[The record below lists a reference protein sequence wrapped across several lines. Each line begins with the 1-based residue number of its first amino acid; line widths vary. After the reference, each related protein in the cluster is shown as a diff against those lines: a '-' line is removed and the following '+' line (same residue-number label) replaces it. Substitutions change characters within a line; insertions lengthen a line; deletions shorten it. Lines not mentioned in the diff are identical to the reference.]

1 MVNVLRPDDNDLVK
15 TDYSDLLNKILK
27 VLRSEQT
34 ENPFRLASD
43 RKQLVMDIDSIATQV
58 AALSVHNP
66 LGGSAHY
73 ARSATVNFTPGFSDN
88 FPDQVWKIRTRLQ
101 ELLESV
107 LLELP
112 DNRSIDQFVSNLV
125 TSLTDFQGKTPKLDF
140 TYPFGNYPGLRKQRL
155 SVNKTADHSRDLLKF
170 HKITITVLNS
180 AEFNSELRNGLINYI
195 NTEFAG
201 VSESDREELYDIVDD
216 LEKDPKSDFYRL
228 KHIADTE
235 TLGQLKKQAQIHYLE
250 ILKRAINTSASPGN
264 AKAAIYLEDLIRR
277 LKLINHYINDI
288 NKADGEYLVNY
299 AEVSVNYRDVFS
311 RADAFNRL
319 PIIPIIE
326 GYLGESTD
334 EGWGELQF
342 IFGLKLKLD
351 GKVHAHG
358 SKRVFEYSLNL
369 INPDSQEHQEL
380 LKDVS
385 KREAFARKVLTIVF
399 LYYFVFAGND
409 PSDPGYTPTSDLK
422 YDPINAFEEKV
433 LPRLR
438 ESKDSEKQDMFR
450 GIIKGFDKYNV
461 QSKIDQLKDC
471 LTNTIKYKTRLS
483 SPGYPLHISVKKG
496 ILENDI
502 SNIQTRQTL
511 FKEVLG
517 GNPKNVLKYL
527 SIREANAGGD
537 SVCSLEA
544 NIRISDIRYCAE
556 DEQQSFSME
565 YDDITGIKALP
576 ILLVP
581 RDNRAT
587 DIYNQC
593 FKQHKLMLFP
603 YKIDKNNPL
612 DSQGAFVYRFTFA
625 LLAYICLRLLLQEQ
639 KRLFIPILRLH
650 LSNKEDEAPIE
661 KFLLSL
667 CMVLSHLLNQKHR
680 SNTQGID
687 IRDLSSY
694 KIPNVMTSLYSVL
707 PKRFRFNQPLHYPQG
722 YQPLEKLAIIVVSSR
737 ESDSKW
743 GSRHKRSNLMGEVVG
758 VIRRNDGAVRL
769 QLLTTFS
776 GNYDHQRLFQE
787 PTVVIDQVTKLYDK
801 NGYKHFIYV
810 AKAPYTSTLHMT
822 QSQDDDGLFFMSKD
836 VIRALKGEHKDI
848 KIYPIFF
855 DKYYVV
861 KLKKIGASSLYIQDT
876 EKLTK
881 LMAEESKQSVVFFN
895 LFNGIEVPG
904 EQRNYNG
911 VISYATLLNI
921 YEGILDDQDIR
932 NGLMYDTPLKQDI
945 VQYLSLFHFWRYQK
959 AREISFKLDPYE
971 NLIGDYSV
979 GALSLFN
986 HMRGQ
991 GNFNCLA
998 FLTEVRNIL
1007 NSGRVC

>member
-34 ENPFRLASD
+34 KNPFRLASD
-43 RKQLVMDIDSIATQV
+43 RKQLVIDIDSIATQV
-58 AALSVHNP
+58 AALSVHDP
-66 LGGSAHY
+66 LGGSANY
-73 ARSATVNFTPGFSDN
+73 VRSATVNFSPGFWN
-88 FPDQVWKIRTRLQ
+88 CFPNQVGKIRTRLE

-112 DNRSIDQFVSNLV
+112 DNRSIDKFISNLL
-125 TSLTDFQGKTPKLDF
+125 TSLTYFQGKRANLDF
-140 TYPFGNYPGLRKQRL
+140 TYPFGNYPGLQTQRL
-155 SVNKTADHSRDLLKF
+155 SLQGDTDNSRELLKL
-170 HKITITVLNS
+170 HKLTITVVNS
-180 AEFNSELRNGLINYI
+180 AEFNSELRNGLDNYI
-195 NTEFAG
+195 NAEFAG
-201 VSESDREELYDIVDD
+201 VSESVREELYDIVED
-216 LEKDPKSDFYRL
+216 LENNPQSDFYRL

-250 ILKRAINTSASPGN
+250 FLKGAINTRASGGN
-264 AKAAIYLEDLIRR
+264 AEAAIYLEDLIRR

-288 NKADGEYLVNY
+288 NKADGDYLVNY
-299 AEVSVNYRDVFS
+299 AGASVNYRDFFS
-311 RADAFNRL
+311 RAEAFNRL

-334 EGWGELQF
+334 EEWGELQF

-358 SKRVFEYSLNL
+358 SKGVFEYSVNL

-385 KREAFARKVLTIVF
+385 RREVFARKVLTIVF
-399 LYYFVFAGND
+399 LYYVVFAGNK
-409 PSDPGYTPTSDLK
+409 PSAPGYTPKSDLG
-422 YDPINAFEEKV
+422 YDPIKTFEEKV
-433 LPRLR
+433 LPILR
-438 ESKDSEKQDMFR
+438 GSDDGAKQKLFR
-450 GIIKGFDKYNV
+450 GIIEGFKTYKV
-461 QSKIDQLKDC
+461 QSKVDQLKRC
-471 LTNTIKYKTRLS
+471 LTNTLTYKTRLPS
-483 SPGYPLHISVKKG
+483 RGYPLHISVKKG

-502 SNIQTRQTL
+502 SKIETRQTL
-511 FKEVLG
+511 FKEVLR

-527 SIREANAGGD
+527 SIRDANAGGN
-537 SVCSLEA
+537 SVCTLPA
-544 NIRISDIRYCAE
+544 NIRIRDIRYCTQ
-556 DEQQSFSME
+556 DEKQLFSME

-581 RDNRAT
+581 KETRGRT
-587 DIYNQC
+587 IY
-593 FKQHKLMLFP
+593 KQNFQQRKLVLFP
-603 YKIDKNNPL
+603 YQGDKSNPL
-612 DSQGAFVYRFTFA
+612 DSQPAFVYRFTFA
-625 LLAYICLRLLLQEQ
+625 LLAYICLKLLLEEQE
-639 KRLFIPILRLH
+639 RLFIPILRLH

-667 CMVLSHLLNQKHR
+667 SMVLSHLLNQEHR

-687 IRDLSSY
+687 IRDLKY

-707 PKRFRFNQPLHYPQG
+707 PKTFRFNQQLDYPQ
-722 YQPLEKLAIIVVSSR
+722 LDKLAIIVVSSR

-758 VIRRNDGAVRL
+758 VIRGNDGAVRL
-769 QLLTTFS
+769 ELLTTFS
-776 GNYDHQRLFQE
+776 DNYDHQRLFKE
-787 PTVVIDQVTKLYDK
+787 PTVVIDQVSNLYHQ
-801 NGYKHFIYV
+801 GYKHFIYV

-836 VIRALKGEHKDI
+836 VIRALKGEHGDI
-848 KIYPIFF
+848 KIYPMFF

-861 KLKKIGASSLYIQDT
+861 KLEKIRASSLYIQDT
-876 EKLTK
+876 AELTTLVADK
-881 LMAEESKQSVVFFN
+881 SKQSVVFFN

-921 YEGILDDQDIR
+921 YEGILDDEDIR
-932 NGLMYDTPLKQDI
+932 HGLISNTPLKQDI

-1007 NSGRVC
+1007 NRKS

>member
-1 MVNVLRPDDNDLVK
+1 MVNVLRADDNDLVK
-15 TDYSDLLNKILK
+15 VDYSDLLNKILN

-34 ENPFRLASD
+34 KNPFRLASD
-43 RKQLVMDIDSIATQV
+43 RKQLVIDIDSIATQV
-58 AALSVHNP
+58 AASSVHDP
-66 LGGSAHY
+66 LGGSANY
-73 ARSATVNFTPGFSDN
+73 VRSATVNFGPGFWNRFPNQVDN
-88 FPDQVWKIRTRLQ
+88 IRTRFE

-107 LLELP
+107 ILELP
-112 DNRSIDQFVSNLV
+112 DNPSIREFVSNLL
-125 TSLTDFQGKTPKLDF
+125 TSLTDFQGKSPKFNF
-140 TYPFGNYPGLRKQRL
+140 TYNFENSYTLRKQRL

-170 HKITITVLNS
+170 HKVTITVINS
-180 AEFNSELRNGLINYI
+180 AEFNSELRDGLINYI
-195 NTEFAG
+195 NVEFAG
-201 VSESDREELYDIVDD
+201 ISESVREELYDIVDD
-216 LEKDPKSDFYRL
+216 LEKDPQSDFYRL
-228 KHIADTE
+228 KQIADNE

-250 ILKRAINTSASPGN
+250 ILKQAINSSASPGN

-277 LKLINHYINDI
+277 LKLINQYINDI
-288 NKADGEYLVNY
+288 NKADGDYLVNY
-299 AEVSVNYRDVFS
+299 GGASVNYRDFFS

-326 GYLGESTD
+326 GFLGESTD
-334 EGWGELQF
+334 EEWGELQF

-358 SKRVFEYSLNL
+358 SKGVFEYSVNL

-385 KREAFARKVLTIVF
+385 RREVFARKVLTIVF
-399 LYYFVFAGND
+399 LYYFVFAGNN
-409 PSDPGYTPTSDLK
+409 PSAEGYNPTSDLK
-422 YDPINAFEEKV
+422 YNPIKTFEKKV
-433 LPRLR
+433 LPTLR
-438 ESKDSEKQDMFR
+438 GSDHDKKQELFR
-450 GIIKGFDKYNV
+450 GIIRGFEEYKV

-471 LTNTIKYKTRLS
+471 LTNTIKYKTRLP
-483 SPGYPLHISVKKG
+483 SPGHSLHISVKKG
-496 ILENDI
+496 ILENNI
-502 SNIQTRQTL
+502 SKIETRQTF
-511 FKEVLG
+511 FKEVLR
-517 GNPKNVLKYL
+517 GNPKNVFKYL

-576 ILLVP
+576 ILLIP
-581 RDNRAT
+581 RDDKAT
-587 DIYNQC
+587 NIYNQY
-593 FKQHKLMLFP
+593 FKQHKLVLFP

-625 LLAYICLRLLLQEQ
+625 LLAYICLKLLLEEQ

-667 CMVLSHLLNQKHR
+667 CMVLSHLLNQEHS

-687 IRDLSSY
+687 IRDLSYY

-707 PKRFRFNQPLHYPQG
+707 PKTFRFNNSLYYPQ
-722 YQPLEKLAIIVVSSR
+722 LEKLAIIIVSSR
-737 ESDSKW
+737 ESDGKW

-758 VIRRNDGAVRL
+758 VIRGNDGGVRL

-776 GNYDHQRLFQE
+776 GNYDHQRLFNE
-787 PTVVIDQVTKLYDK
+787 PTVVIDQVSNLYDK
-801 NGYKHFIYV
+801 GYKHFLYV

-822 QSQDDDGLFFMSKD
+822 KSQDDDGLFFMSKN

-861 KLKKIGASSLYIQDT
+861 KLKNIGSSSLYIQDT
-876 EKLTK
+876 AELTA
-881 LMAEESKQSVVFFN
+881 LVEDESKQSVVFFN

-921 YEGILDDQDIR
+921 YKGILDDQDIR

-959 AREISFKLDPYE
+959 AREISFKLDPYD

-986 HMRGQ
+986 HMRGN
-991 GNFNCLA
+991 GKFNCLA